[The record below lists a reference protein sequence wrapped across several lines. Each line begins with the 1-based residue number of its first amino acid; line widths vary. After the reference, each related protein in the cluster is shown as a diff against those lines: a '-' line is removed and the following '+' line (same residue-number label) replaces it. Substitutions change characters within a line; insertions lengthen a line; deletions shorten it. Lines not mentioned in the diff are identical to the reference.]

1 METPMRLMIAL
12 IAAITS
18 SSVAAAPAAST
29 AQLAAPTRT
38 ATAVTEAGI
47 WHCDGTTCTGM
58 ASPMLREAV
67 AACTGVAN
75 TAGRVVAFTAAG
87 YPFTDADLARCNRH
101 VKS

>member
-38 ATAVTEAGI
+38 ATAVTEAG
-47 WHCDGTTCTGM
+47 
-58 ASPMLREAV
+58 
-67 AACTGVAN
+67 VAN